1 MPLSAWVMLIFGV
14 VVLYGGLIY
23 CVSKTKRVAPTDK
36 ALNKKIKK
44 EHFDS
49 LD

>member
-23 CVSKTKRVAPTDK
+23 CVSKTKRHE
-36 ALNKKIKK
+36 KKSSAKNTA
-44 EHFDS
+44 D
-49 LD
+49 